1 MFSYMHTVC
10 NVQISVNTYQTL
22 FLCGKHSTPFVLA
35 FLKYIIVTLL
45 CRTGYKTLYA
55 LTFPIPL
62 W

>member
-45 CRTGYKTLYA
+45 CRKGKHLFEL
-55 LTFPIPL
+55 LTIKLCMP
-62 W
+62 